1 MNLFELS
8 TLLSP
13 LGGAVGA
20 TVALYRTAPSASGWL
35 WVAIPTGLVFGFGF
49 YRCLLRLAIGKD
61 DKNPN
66 FSGWRAA
73 AILGVALAAPYLT
86 AALMFILV
94 KTILGVV
101 A

>member
-8 TLLSP
+8 ALLSP
-13 LGGAVGA
+13 VGGAVGA
-20 TVALYRTAPSASGWL
+20 SLAICRTAPSASGWL
-35 WVAIPTGLVFGFGF
+35 WVAIPIGLVFGFGF

-73 AILGVALAAPYLT
+73 AILGAALVAPYLS
-86 AALMFILV
+86 AALAFTLV
-94 KTILGVV
+94 KLILSV
-101 A
+101 AA

>member
-13 LGGAVGA
+13 LGGALGA
-20 TVALYRTAPSASGWL
+20 TLAVYCTAPSASRWL
-35 WVAIPTGLVFGFGF
+35 WVAIPIGLVFGFGF

-73 AILGVALAAPYLT
+73 AILGAALAAPYLT
-86 AALMFILV
+86 AELMFILV
-94 KTILGVV
+94 KTILGL
-101 A
+101 AA

>member
-13 LGGAVGA
+13 LGGALGA
-20 TVALYRTAPSASGWL
+20 TVAIHCTAPSAYRWL
-35 WVAIPTGLVFGFGF
+35 WVAIPIGLVFGFGF

-73 AILGVALAAPYLT
+73 AILCAALAAPYLS
-86 AALMFILV
+86 AELMFILV
-94 KTILGVV
+94 KTNLGV
-101 A
+101 AA